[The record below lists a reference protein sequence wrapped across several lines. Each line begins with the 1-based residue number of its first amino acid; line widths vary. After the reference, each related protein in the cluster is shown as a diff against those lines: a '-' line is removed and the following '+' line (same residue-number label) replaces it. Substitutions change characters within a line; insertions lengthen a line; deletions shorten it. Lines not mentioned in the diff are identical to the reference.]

1 MVIHFFDSPRAVP
14 FFISEVD
21 ERGVQDAVFT
31 VGLSV
36 AGVAQMLYAWHLYHT
51 VDAQRPRLWFIATLV
66 GLVAALNSILVSQ
79 FDTYDYV
86 EEHVL
91 TAMLAFGGGVL
102 WSLLS
107 TVALGS
113 KATVAGHRL
122 RNVGFAMAA
131 IGFVVM
137 LAAFQPVA
145 NNFDATG
152 MSTTEFLNEAQ
163 EGVVIAAPAEY
174 VLVAGLLLCLS
185 SFRHEL
191 RSANGPRN

>member
-1 MVIHFFDSPRAVP
+1 M
-14 FFISEVD
+14 
-21 ERGVQDAVFT
+21 
-31 VGLSV
+31 
-36 AGVAQMLYAWHLYHT
+36 
-51 VDAQRPRLWFIATLV
+51 DAQRPKLWFIATLV
-66 GLVAALNSILVSQ
+66 GLVAAFNSILVSQ

-145 NNFDATG
+145 NSFDATG

-163 EGVVIAAPAEY
+163 EGVVVAAPAEY

-191 RSANGPRN
+191 RSANGPEN

>member
-1 MVIHFFDSPRAVP
+1 MVIHLFDSPRAVP

-51 VDAQRPRLWFIATLV
+51 VDAQRPKLWFIATLV
-66 GLVAALNSILVSQ
+66 GLLAALNSILVSQ

-91 TAMLAFGGGVL
+91 TAMLAFGGGVF

-122 RNVGFAMAA
+122 RNIGFAMAA

-137 LAAFQPVA
+137 LAAFQPAA

-191 RSANGPRN
+191 RSANGPEN

>member
-66 GLVAALNSILVSQ
+66 GLLAALNSILVSQ

-163 EGVVIAAPAEY
+163 EGVVVAAPAEY

-191 RSANGPRN
+191 RSANGPEN